1 MTERL
6 NNEQTTQEEL
16 ANSLT
21 HGIGL
26 VIAIIAFITFS
37 DWQGNESEVLSLIVY
52 GSTLFFLYAASTLYH
67 TVKTPKLKRIFQI
80 LDHSAIYLF
89 IAGCYTPVMFKIGN
103 HDAMIVLT
111 VIWGLAFLGVYIKSF
126 HLEKTAVFGL
136 VLYLLM
142 GWLALVM
149 IKSMIAVLPAGALVW
164 LFAGGA
170 SYTLGVYFYVKDSI
184 RFFHTVW
191 HMFVLGGSWCHFH
204 MIIFYTV

>member
-1 MTERL
+1 MI
-6 NNEQTTQEEL
+6 NNVQSKKEEI

-26 VIAIIAFITFS
+26 IIAIVAFVTFS
-37 DWQGNESEVLSLIVY
+37 NWQGDESQILSLIVY
-52 GSTLFFLYAASTLYH
+52 GSTLFLLYFASTLYH
-67 TVKTPKLKRIFQI
+67 TVQHPKCKRIFQI

-89 IAGCYTPVMFKIGN
+89 IAGCYTPVMFKIGS

-111 VIWGLAFLGVYIKSF
+111 IVWAMALLGVYMKSF
-126 HLEKTAVFGL
+126 HLEKTATFSL

-142 GWLALVM
+142 GWLAVVM
-149 IKSMIAVLPAGALVW
+149 LKSIILVLPTVALVW

-170 SYTLGVYFYVKDSI
+170 SYTLGVFFYVKDNV

-191 HMFVLGGSWCHFH
+191 HVFVLCGSWCHFH
-204 MIIFYTV
+204 MIIFYTI